1 MVSYDDHMTTRTVQA
16 TTFKATC
23 LSLLDEVAD
32 TGDELI
38 VTKRGKPVARISPIA
53 GPERIAG
60 SVTLLSEV
68 DDDFFSTGEVWDADT

>member
-1 MVSYDDHMTTRTVQA
+1 MATRRIQA

-38 VTKRGKPVARISPIA
+38 VTKRGKPVARIVPIA
-53 GPERIAG
+53 APDRIEK
-60 SVTLLSEV
+60 SVILLSTDEA
-68 DDDFFSTGEVWDADT
+68 DYFSTGEAWHAEA